1 MNSFLKSLFLI
12 PFLLLSC
19 QQHTKKLNNQPLKT
33 VDSTNTASLDSIETA
48 IEAEKLFYTTVIRLH
63 PNDSAFIF
71 IDTDYVDDKAT
82 QLLLQKTE
90 YLTPENREAFYQ
102 KIIASLPKEDLH
114 IHDLIWS
121 LKEVRGQISGNGGFH
136 TLLTWMTQKPS
147 KADPYYYIE
156 VRRLYPE
163 RLGTCT
169 AIGFVKIKAKT
180 NEIFVMNEEGI
191 YYPLAKWRQLK
202 KL

>member
-19 QQHTKKLNNQPLKT
+19 QQHIKKSNDQSLKT
-33 VDSTNTASLDSIETA
+33 VDSTKTTSFDSIEAA
-48 IEAEKLFYTTVIRLH
+48 IETEKLFYTTIIRLH
-63 PNDSAFIF
+63 PNDSAFIY
-71 IDTDYVDDKAT
+71 IDADYVDDKTAK
-82 QLLLQKTE
+82 LLFQNTD

-136 TLLTWMTQKPS
+136 TLLTWMTQKPT
-147 KADPYYYIE
+147 KADPFYYIE

-180 NEIFVMNEEGI
+180 NEIFVMDEEGI
-191 YYPLAKWRQLK
+191 YYPLTKWRQLK